1 MVSKIVAAA
10 VLGACIGGSSFM
22 ARAGSP
28 SSDELMEL
36 AKSYVDAQFS
46 FDQGTLRRVV
56 APKFVEISPKG
67 EVDEINAVL
76 SFYDQKKK
84 TAAPPYFIENQVVRV
99 TSNFAVVTQ
108 TVTIG
113 TPPRS
118 MSLSQALTAVRT
130 GNKWKLTSSQS
141 TPVPPRKP

>member
-1 MVSKIVAAA
+1 MVSKLVGGV
-10 VLGACIGGSSFM
+10 VLGACIGGSSF
-22 ARAGSP
+22 AAWAGSP
-28 SSDELMEL
+28 SNDQLLEL

-46 FDQGTLRRVV
+46 FDQESLRRMV

-67 EVDEINAVL
+67 EVDEMNAVL
-76 SFYDQKKK
+76 SFYDQEKK
-84 TAAPPYFIENQVVRV
+84 TAAPPYSIENQVVRV
-99 TSNFAVVTQ
+99 TNNSAVVTQ

-130 GNKWKLTSSQS
+130 GIKWKLTSSQS